1 MWKNPALCEQMRRVL
16 QRQESGYLRMKRGNL
31 STDHFKKIKK
41 IGVGCFGE
49 VFLVR
54 STTDAGLRNGSL
66 YAMKIYNKSHVI
78 KIKHQTVANIIAER
92 DVLFEAN
99 NEWIVKLYCTFQV

>member
-1 MWKNPALCEQMRRVL
+1 MRRVL

-54 STTDAGLRNGSL
+54 STTDVGSWNGSL
-66 YAMKIYNKSHVI
+66 YAMKVYNKTHMI
-78 KIKHQTVANIIAER
+78 KIRHQTVAHIIAER
-92 DVLFEAN
+92 DVL
-99 NEWIVKLYCTFQV
+99 